1 MGKISHPQQ
10 PVLDKRGLQY
20 DELGLAG
27 GVPGALPE
35 VVGGGNLGGRGRR
48 ISVEG
53 AGGRDLQLGVANLFS
68 ALFETGAN
76 VLRWCNTIDIKVLG
90 RCLGT
95 S

>member
-1 MGKISHPQQ
+1 MKGIRNKRVMGKISHPQQ

-53 AGGRDLQLGVANLFS
+53 AGGRDLQLGVAANLFS
-68 ALFETGAN
+68 ALLETGAD
-76 VLRWCNTIDIKVLG
+76 VLDCNSIDI
-90 RCLGT
+90 
-95 S
+95 